1 MKKILLILIA
11 AFVLQFFVFGEEV
24 SHEESFEQN
33 ETADMKNSFSQ
44 DDVLGLDGIFWEKPK
59 SQFRLGSLYYN
70 GDVVERNLEKAKYWF
85 EKSAEQVDS
94 DAQRILGLLYWLYYA
109 EEKVDQDMEK
119 GNYWLEKADV
129 QKKEEAE

>member
-1 MKKILLILIA
+1 MY
-11 AFVLQFFVFGEEV
+11 
-24 SHEESFEQN
+24 
-33 ETADMKNSFSQ
+33 
-44 DDVLGLDGIFWEKPK
+44 LDGE
-59 SQFRLGSLYYN
+59 G
-70 GDVVERNLEKAKYWF
+70 VEQDLEKARYWI
-85 EKSAEQVDS
+85 EKSAEQGDS